1 MKKFSLLGIVLLAS
15 GMLWSQEGESE
26 FEGAVDVE
34 EVVVEDVDVEEV
46 FVEELEAQDDF
57 SASSGAESSDL
68 DDGYNKFSAKGIHIS
83 DIMWQKTVLRAV
95 DLREKQNEPLM
106 SNGKELSQTL
116 IDAVKAGIITP
127 YMTDSLSDGTPLTK
141 EEFIKNIEI
150 PSAEAELSEEELA
163 FAANED
169 SEEDSWDEGGDE
181 GESDSGDGAAYFFA
195 KQLYQMQIKEDM
207 IFDKQRSVM
216 YYDILA
222 LGMFVPADIPDNIKG
237 IELPIAWFSYKELNE
252 KVFKDNPDAIWYNP
266 ANDAEHRSL
275 SDAFEL
281 RLFSSYIVKVS
292 NPADE
297 YIVDIYGGN
306 PKTGIMASEWKAYEL
321 LEFEHNL
328 WEF

>member
-1 MKKFSLLGIVLLAS
+1 MKKFSVLGVVLLAS
-15 GMLWSQEGESE
+15 GMLWSQEGDVEVVEPVTSE
-26 FEGAVDVE
+26 PVAVE
-34 EVVVEDVDVEEV
+34 EVIS
-46 FVEELEAQDDF
+46 DD
-57 SASSGAESSDL
+57 SAMAEGAEGGEDE
-68 DDGYNKFSAKGIHIS
+68 DDGYNKFSIKGIHES

-106 SNGKELSQTL
+106 SNGRELSKTL

-127 YMTDSLSDGTPLTK
+127 YVTDSLSDGTPLTK
-141 EEFIKNIEI
+141 EEFLKNLEI
-150 PSAEAELSEEELA
+150 PSTEAELSDEELA
-163 FAANED
+163 FAANEE
-169 SEEDSWDEGGDE
+169 EEDDDGGWEEEGDE
-181 GESDSGDGAAYFFA
+181 DESGSDAAYFFA
-195 KQLYQMQIKEDM
+195 KQLYQLQIKEDL

-237 IELPIAWFSYKELNE
+237 IELPIAWFSFKEINE

-281 RLFSSYIVKVS
+281 RLFSSYIIKVS

-306 PKTGIMASEWKAYEL
+306 LQTGIMASEWKAYEL

>member
-1 MKKFSLLGIVLLAS
+1 MKKFSVLGVLLLAS
-15 GMLWSQEGESE
+15 GMLWSQEGDVEVVEPVASE
-26 FEGAVDVE
+26 PIAVE
-34 EVVVEDVDVEEV
+34 EVVTEESGIT
-46 FVEELEAQDDF
+46 E
-57 SASSGAESSDL
+57 GAEGGEDI
-68 DDGYNKFSAKGIHIS
+68 DDGYNKFSTKGIHKS

-106 SNGKELSQTL
+106 STGKELSQTL

-127 YMTDSLSDGTPLTK
+127 YVTDSLSDGTPLTK
-141 EEFIKNIEI
+141 EEFLKNLEI
-150 PSAEAELSEEELA
+150 PSTEAELSDEELA
-163 FAANED
+163 FAANEEAED
-169 SEEDSWDEGGDE
+169 EDGGWEEE
-181 GESDSGDGAAYFFA
+181 GEEETGSDAAYFFA
-195 KQLYQMQIKEDM
+195 KQLYQLQIKEDM

-222 LGMFVPADIPDNIKG
+222 LGMFVPADLSDNIKA
-237 IELPIAWFSYKELNE
+237 IELPIAWFSFKELNE

-281 RLFSSYIVKVS
+281 RLFSSYIIKVS

-306 PKTGIMASEWKAYEL
+306 PATGIMASEWKAYEL